1 MLSQEPTSQY
11 HNPACLFHFA
21 MISTWYISPQ
31 LEGLASCYPPP
42 PFFCTL
48 SLSLVRGEIS
58 LCSCVTP
65 KYSKQLFLRAKWLVF
80 SSLEGQTAIV
90 TLTFP
95 PNSWRGFIFSFNFFF
110 TIPIIVKTMPKV
122 PIMFATVG
130 HISNFDWF
138 SICEPDMVLLS
149 LEKIRVKFVTCVY
162 TSPNRW
168 KHHTECTQVPI
179 NRIPLTCFSSQP
191 AV

>member
-42 PFFCTL
+42 PFFL
-48 SLSLVRGEIS
+48 HSLSFSGKGRDLS
-58 LCSCVTP
+58 MLLCHSQVL
-65 KYSKQLFLRAKWLVF
+65 QAVI
-80 SSLEGQTAIV
+80 LEGKV
-90 TLTFP
+90 TCV
-95 PNSWRGFIFSFNFFF
+95 FIFGRSNSDRDSHFSPKLLKGLHILFQFFF